1 MNKDAL
7 RQIINI
13 VALVVTLI
21 ANGMA
26 TTGQLGGQPTAEI
39 ANSLPIL
46 FVPANY
52 VFSIWGLIYT
62 LLIGFVVYQA
72 LPSQRTNPMLR
83 KIGWL
88 FVLSCA
94 ANATWL
100 IMFQNRLFPL
110 SMVAMVVLLLTLIA
124 VYTRLGVGQVAVSNR
139 ERWLVHI
146 PFSVYL
152 GWITVATV
160 ANASYVLYDA
170 GWDGFGIS
178 GAVWATIMLVVA
190 GGISLAMI
198 YQRRDVAY
206 TAVLLWA
213 LIGIA
218 NKQAETQLVAGTALA
233 VAVVLV
239 IALAAR
245 WFTTRGADGWRLAR
259 AA

>member
-1 MNKDAL
+1 MNKNGL
-7 RQIINI
+7 RQIVNI
-13 VALVVTLI
+13 AALVVTLI
-21 ANGMA
+21 ANGLA
-26 TTGQLGGQPTAEI
+26 TTGQMGGRPTAEI

-72 LPSQRTNPMLR
+72 LPSQRTNPILQ

-88 FVLSCA
+88 FVVSCVG
-94 ANATWL
+94 NFTWL
-100 IMFQNRLFPL
+100 LMFQYSLFPL
-110 SMVAMVVLLLTLIA
+110 SMVAMVVLLGTLITI
-124 VYTRLGVGQVAVSNR
+124 YTRLGVGQVAVSNR

-213 LIGIA
+213 LFGIV
-218 NKQAETQLVAGTALA
+218 NKQAETPLVAGTALV
-233 VAVVLV
+233 VAVVLAA
-239 IALAAR
+239 ALAAR
-245 WFTTRGADGWRLAR
+245 WFTTRGVDGWQLAK
-259 AA
+259 A

>member
-1 MNKDAL
+1 MNKNSL
-7 RQIINI
+7 RQIANI
-13 VALVVTLI
+13 AALVITLI
-21 ANGMA
+21 ANGLA
-26 TTGQLGGQPTAEI
+26 TTGQMGGRPTAEI

-72 LPSQRTNPMLR
+72 LPSQRTNPIFQ

-88 FVLSCA
+88 FVVSCV
-94 ANATWL
+94 ANFTWL
-100 IMFQNRLFPL
+100 LMFQYSLFPL
-110 SMVAMVVLLLTLIA
+110 SMVAMVALLATLITI
-124 VYTRLGVGQVAVSNR
+124 YTRLGIGQVAVSNR

-213 LIGIA
+213 LIGIV
-218 NKQAETQLVAGTALA
+218 NKQAETPLVAGTAAA
-233 VAVVLV
+233 VAVALV
-239 IALAAR
+239 VALAAR
-245 WFTTRGADGWRLAR
+245 WFTTRGTDGWQLAK
-259 AA
+259 A

>member
-1 MNKDAL
+1 MNKDSL
-7 RQIINI
+7 RQIVNI
-13 VALVVTLI
+13 VVLVVTLI

-26 TTGQLGGQPTAEI
+26 TTGQLGGRPTAEV

-62 LLIGFVVYQA
+62 LLIAFVVYQA
-72 LPSQRTNPMLR
+72 LPSQRTNPALR
-83 KIGWL
+83 KIGWW
-88 FVLSCA
+88 FAVSCV
-94 ANATWL
+94 ANFTWL
-100 IMFQNRLFPL
+100 ILFQYNLFPL
-110 SMVAMVVLLLTLIA
+110 SMVAMIVLLVSLI
-124 VYTRLGVGQVAVSNR
+124 VMYTRLGIGQVAVSTR
-139 ERWLVHI
+139 ERWLVHL

-160 ANASYVLYDA
+160 ANAAYVLYDA

-213 LIGIA
+213 LVGIV
-218 NKQAETQLVAGTALA
+218 NKQAETPLVAGTAVA

-239 IALAAR
+239 VALAAR
-245 WFTTRGADGWRLAR
+245 WFTTRGSEGWQLAQ
-259 AA
+259 A